1 MRRYRERLAI
11 TAGLILL
18 AGAAISRAEASEVKT
33 PASWL
38 LWDEQN
44 QTGVS
49 VEEFRQVL
57 QAIPEP
63 LRYTY
68 QDDIQRGRKLLQ
80 QIYQQKR
87 MAAEAKRLK
96 LDEQPS
102 VQAQVAVVE
111 RQALVGALLEH
122 FQNGLEK
129 PDFEALA
136 REYYLSHQDQY
147 RTPEQL
153 NLAQIWLKTPCDCE
167 RPAKRTLAET
177 VQAKLKAGES
187 FEALA
192 KQYSEDKATG
202 DLGGRLPLRIGR
214 GNTNATIEAAVFAL
228 DLPGAISGIV
238 ETEQGF
244 YLFKLLERHPS
255 VEPDF
260 DAVKA
265 QIVEELKSK
274 YISVQVG
281 DYATRFE
288 ASPTATLDETLLK
301 KQAFPQ

>member
-1 MRRYRERLAI
+1 MRRDRKRGLLLTASLA
-11 TAGLILL
+11 L
-18 AGAAISRAEASEVKT
+18 AASVVVGRAEQST
-33 PASWL
+33 QQPADLL
-38 LWDEQN
+38 LWDDQN
-44 QTGVS
+44 QMGVS
-49 VEEFRQVL
+49 IEEFRQAL
-57 QAIPEP
+57 QTIPKP
-63 LRYTY
+63 QRYTY
-68 QDDIQRGRKLLQ
+68 QDDVRLGGKLVRT
-80 QIYQQKR
+80 IYQQKR

-96 LDEQPS
+96 LNEQPN
-102 VQAQVAVVE
+102 VRAQVAVFE

-153 NLAQIWLKTPCDCE
+153 SLAQIWLKTPCDCE

-214 GNTNATIEAAVFAL
+214 GDTNAAIEAAVFAL
-228 DLPGAISGIV
+228 DPPGAVSGIV

-288 ASPTATLDETLLK
+288 ASPTATLNETLLK